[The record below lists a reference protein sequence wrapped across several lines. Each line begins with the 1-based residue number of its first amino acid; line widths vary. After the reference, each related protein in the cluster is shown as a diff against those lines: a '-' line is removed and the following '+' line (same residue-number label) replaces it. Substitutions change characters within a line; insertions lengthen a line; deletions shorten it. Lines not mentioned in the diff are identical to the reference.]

1 VFEHG
6 AVVGV
11 DPARLRGADG
21 AAAGL
26 GKGAMTM
33 RGTTLARLLMVAG
46 LLGGMLALGGP
57 GPAQATFPGRNGR
70 IAYSLGEAL
79 PGGFPSPSQIFT
91 IKPDGTGQRQLTH
104 VPDDKTAASP
114 AWSPDGRRI
123 AFQSNVDGEFQLW
136 VMNADGS
143 GQTRLLSD
151 PGYNHYQ
158 PSWSPDGTKLVF
170 SRCFAG
176 LGFDAY
182 CDLATVSATGS
193 RLRTLLAGNWIH
205 TRPRY
210 SPDGSKIVFAS
221 NRGGLLSA
229 IWVINADG
237 SRVRRLTRPAL
248 EAFWP
253 DWSPDGRHI
262 VFTDYCCLPL
272 SNVRVMNADGS
283 GVRKLTHFTAP
294 RQGGF
299 ASYAPNG
306 RKIVLQAGP
315 PSGEELNALYTMNAD
330 GSGLTR
336 ITSNRPEL
344 ILSDWGPA
352 A

>member
-1 VFEHG
+1 
-6 AVVGV
+6 
-11 DPARLRGADG
+11 
-21 AAAGL
+21 
-26 GKGAMTM
+26 MTM
-33 RGTTLARLLMVAG
+33 RRTTLSRLLLAAA

-57 GPAQATFPGRNGR
+57 GSAQATFPGRNGR
-70 IAYSLGEAL
+70 IAFSLGGEAL
-79 PGGFPSPSQIFT
+79 PGAEPGHSQIFT
-91 IKPDGTGQRQLTH
+91 IKPDGTGLRQLTN
-104 VPDDKTAASP
+104 VAADKSAASP

-123 AFQSNVDGEFQLW
+123 AFQSNVSGDFQLW

-143 GQTRLLSD
+143 GKTRLLSD
-151 PGYNHYQ
+151 PGYAHYE
-158 PSWSPDGTKLVF
+158 PSWSPDGSRLVF
-170 SRCFAG
+170 SRCFVA
-176 LGFDAY
+176 LGFAAY
-182 CDLATVSATGS
+182 CDLATVSATGG
-193 RLRTLLAGNWIH
+193 RPRTLLGGNWIH

-210 SPDGSKIVFAS
+210 SPDGSKIAFAS

-229 IWVINADG
+229 IWVMNADG
-237 SRVRRLTRPAL
+237 SGVRRLTRAAL

-262 VFTDYCCLPL
+262 LFTDYCCVAF

-283 GVRKLTHFTAP
+283 GVRKLTHFTSP

-306 RKIVLQAGP
+306 RKIVLMAGP
-315 PSGEELNALYTMNAD
+315 PSGEELSALYTMNAD

-336 ITSNRPEL
+336 ITSNRPNL

-352 A
+352 V

>member
-1 VFEHG
+1 
-6 AVVGV
+6 
-11 DPARLRGADG
+11 
-21 AAAGL
+21 
-26 GKGAMTM
+26 MTM
-33 RGTTLARLLMVAG
+33 RGTRLTRLSMVAAMV
-46 LLGGMLALGGP
+46 GGILVLGGP
-57 GPAQATFPGRNGR
+57 SPAQATFPGSNGR
-70 IAYSLGEAL
+70 IAFSLGEAL
-79 PGGFPSPSQIFT
+79 PGGSPSPSQIFSV
-91 IKPDGTGQRQLTH
+91 KPDGSGLRQLTN
-104 VPDDKTAASP
+104 VPADNTAASP

-123 AFQSNVDGEFQLW
+123 AFQSNVGGAFQLW

-143 GQTRLLSD
+143 GQTQLLSD
-151 PGYNHYQ
+151 PGYAHYQ
-158 PSWSPDGTKLVF
+158 PSWSPDGRKLVF
-170 SRCFAG
+170 SRCFAA

-182 CDLATVSATGS
+182 CDLASVNADGS

-205 TRPRY
+205 ARPRY

-229 IWVINADG
+229 VWVISANGG
-237 SRVRRLTRPAL
+237 SARRLTAPAL

-262 VFTDYCCLPL
+262 LFTDFCCLAR

-283 GVRKLTHFTAP
+283 GVHKLTHFFAP

-306 RKIVLQAGP
+306 RKVLLMAGP
-315 PSGEELNALYTMNAD
+315 PGGGESNALYTINVD
-330 GSGLTR
+330 GSGLTP
-336 ITSNRPEL
+336 ITSDQPDL
-344 ILSDWGPA
+344 LLSDWGSA

>member
-1 VFEHG
+1 
-6 AVVGV
+6 
-11 DPARLRGADG
+11 
-21 AAAGL
+21 
-26 GKGAMTM
+26 MTM
-33 RGTTLARLLMVAG
+33 RRTGAARLLMVAA

-57 GPAQATFPGRNGR
+57 GPAQATFPGTNGR

-79 PGGFPSPSQIFT
+79 PGGFPIPSQIFT

-158 PSWSPDGTKLVF
+158 PSWSPDGSRLVF
-170 SRCFAG
+170 SRCFVG

-182 CDLATVSATGS
+182 CDLATVSATG
-193 RLRTLLAGNWIH
+193 RGLRTLLGGNWIH

-210 SPDGSKIVFAS
+210 SPDGRQIVFAS

-229 IWVINADG
+229 IWVMNADG
-237 SRVRRLTRPAL
+237 SRLRRLTRAAL

-253 DWSPDGRHI
+253 DWSPDGRH
-262 VFTDYCCLPL
+262 VLFTDYCCVPF

-299 ASYAPNG
+299 ASYAPDG
-306 RKIVLQAGP
+306 RKIVLMAGP

-336 ITSNRPEL
+336 ITSNRPDL

-352 A
+352 V